1 VNEIVDLDLSDDQ
14 QIFQSTARRFLEREV
29 PMSRVRA
36 FAENNVDLDR
46 ELWARAAELGWFGC
60 LVPEAD
66 GGGSVSGAPVV
77 DASLVAEEAGRAL
90 LPGPLMPSTI
100 AAYAIAAVGSASQ
113 RAKHLPAL
121 VGGQHL
127 ATNAF
132 AEDTGRWDV
141 QGIAMQA
148 VDHGRGFRLSGT
160 KSFVQDANAVDLLVV
175 TARTTGGLTQFL
187 VPRETPGIAVRA
199 LESLD
204 LARGFADVE
213 FDAVDIPA
221 DAVLGEVGHASETF
235 ELQCDIATVLVCSET
250 VGALDRCYEMTLE
263 YARARKAFGRPI
275 ASFQA
280 LKHRLADMLLWL
292 EGAKAITAA
301 AAQAID
307 LDVDRAETVSIAK
320 SYVSDRG
327 PVIAR
332 DCLQMHGG
340 IGYTWEFDL
349 HFLLRRVDSNAA
361 LYGGVDHH
369 RDRLADLLG
378 LGDGAPAR

>member
-1 VNEIVDLDLSDDQ
+1 
-14 QIFQSTARRFLEREV
+14 
-29 PMSRVRA
+29 MSRVRA

-46 ELWARAAELGWFGC
+46 ELSERAAELGWFGC

-90 LPGPLMPSTI
+90 LPGPLTPSTI

-213 FDAVDIPA
+213 FDVVDIPA
-221 DAVLGEVGHASETF
+221 DAVLRRSWSRKRNLRAPVRHRDSLALLGDGGRAGSLLRDDVGVRKSSKGVR
-235 ELQCDIATVLVCSET
+235 ATHRIVSS
-250 VGALDRCYEMTLE
+250 A
-263 YARARKAFGRPI
+263 
-275 ASFQA
+275 
-280 LKHRLADMLLWL
+280 KHRLADMLLWL